1 MTQVTV
7 EELFHANR
15 SKLQLELIAGGEGL
29 QNLIRKPRIQKSS
42 LALAGYTAH
51 IDSSKI
57 QFLGETEISYL
68 YSLAP
73 EERAERVS
81 HFNESAVPCF
91 IATKGLEIPEEL
103 VQMCDLRKIPLFRSP
118 LFSSR
123 CIKWITSYLEEELA
137 SRITRSGVFV
147 DVYGVGILILGK
159 SGIGKS
165 ECALD
170 LIDRGHRLVADD
182 VVMIMKKDTETL
194 VGSCPDLTSHHMEIR
209 GLGIINIKDLYGVS
223 SIQKKKEIDLVL
235 ELVEWT
241 ASESFDR
248 LGLEEQTFGI
258 MDVMKPF
265 LRMPVTPGRN
275 MALIMEVAARNHLLK
290 ATGFSSV
297 HRFES
302 RLDQAIKDLHEKTE
316 I

>member
-7 EELFHANR
+7 EDLFKANQ
-15 SKLQLELIAGGEGL
+15 SKLQLELLAGEEGL
-29 QNLIRKPRIQKSS
+29 KNLIQKPRIQKSS

-57 QFLGETEISYL
+57 QFLGETEISFL
-68 YSLAP
+68 ISLSP
-73 EERAERVS
+73 EEREKRLNQFS
-81 HFNESAVPCF
+81 ESMVPCF
-91 IATKGLEIPEEL
+91 FVTKGLGVPEEL
-103 VQMCDLRKIPLFRSP
+103 VRVCNHKKIPILRSP
-118 LFSSR
+118 LFSSHCVKR
-123 CIKWITSYLEEELA
+123 ITSYLEEALA
-137 SRITRSGVFV
+137 HRITRSGVLV

-182 VVMIMKKDTETL
+182 TVMIKKKDMEML
-194 VGSCPDLTSHHMEIR
+194 VGSCSDMTSHHMEIR

-223 SIQKKKEIDLVL
+223 SIQQEKEIDLVV
-235 ELVEWT
+235 ELVEWK

-248 LGLEEQTFGI
+248 LGLEERSFEI
-258 MDVMKPF
+258 MEVMKPF

-275 MALIMEVAARNHLLK
+275 MALIMEVAARNYLLK
-290 ATGFSSV
+290 SSGHFSA
-297 HRFES
+297 
-302 RLDQAIKDLHEKTE
+302 RLFDKKLKEKIQNHYEETDT
-316 I
+316 